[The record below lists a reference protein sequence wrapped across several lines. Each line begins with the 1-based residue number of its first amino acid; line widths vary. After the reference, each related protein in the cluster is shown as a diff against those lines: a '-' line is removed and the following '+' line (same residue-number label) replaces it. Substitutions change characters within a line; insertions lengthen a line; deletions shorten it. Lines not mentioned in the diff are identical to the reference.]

1 MYYYIIYNSSIIN
14 KNEVSK
20 RYLTTIMYG
29 TICYILTHAY
39 LSASSSDIVKKIKDY
54 FWLIFVLD
62 IGAMGYLY
70 TQEGEDG
77 SNVLNW
83 YDSIE
88 NLRNEVKKHINSP
101 EESNAHIIPILQEE
115 EKEVQKDELVEEEEE
130 EEEEQG
136 EDDDFELPENT
147 LMNNVKSEEDFSR
160 VENERD
166 AFHNSIKQTFND
178 DINQKAPPVLAQT
191 YNPNEF
197 AIPTTG
203 DRPTTSKSTPLNALT
218 PSHKN
223 NNNKSNNNK
232 SNNNISNNNNKT
244 DLGYTDIKD
253 LIPKPLKNN
262 KTNKNVKND
271 KTPKHEMISELD
283 DFIADGNDSEID
295 FNINDFNDFAI

>member
-1 MYYYIIYNSSIIN
+1 
-14 KNEVSK
+14 
-20 RYLTTIMYG
+20 MYG

-130 EEEEQG
+130 ED
-136 EDDDFELPENT
+136 DDDFELPENT

-160 VENERD
+160 AEDERD

-203 DRPTTSKSTPLNALT
+203 DRPTTSKSTPLNALI
-218 PSHKN
+218 PSHKIN
-223 NNNKSNNNK
+223 N
-232 SNNNISNNNNKT
+232 NNNNKT

-253 LIPKPLKNN
+253 LIPKPLKTNKTN
-262 KTNKNVKND
+262 KTNKNVKTD
-271 KTPKHEMISELD
+271 KKPKHEMISELD